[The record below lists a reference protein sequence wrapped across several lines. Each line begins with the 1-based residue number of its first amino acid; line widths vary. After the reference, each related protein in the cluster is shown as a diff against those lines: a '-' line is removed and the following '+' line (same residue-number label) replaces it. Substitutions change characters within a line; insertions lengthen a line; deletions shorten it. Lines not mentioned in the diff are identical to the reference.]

1 VAPFDN
7 VDVRRA
13 LNFAV
18 DRRRVQKLI
27 GNGTTP
33 TCQIMPPNF
42 PGYAPYCP
50 YTRSPGG
57 TWTAPDFAKAQKLVD
72 RSGTAGTNVTVWSS
86 PPFFASVGRYFV
98 GLLHDLR
105 YQATLKSVDIDSY
118 RAALYGKP
126 RQSQIAFSGWS
137 TDYPAAS
144 GFIGALAG
152 CTSPGNESGF
162 CDPAIDARMA
172 RAERLQIAD
181 PAKARDEWASI
192 EHDVVDQAPWV
203 ALVNRS
209 FANLVSQRLGNFQ
222 VSPQWG
228 PLVDQ
233 MWVQ

>member
-1 VAPFDN
+1 M
-7 VDVRRA
+7 
-13 LNFAV
+13 LN
-18 DRRRVQKLI
+18 DL
-27 GNGTTP
+27 
-33 TCQIMPPNF
+33 
-42 PGYAPYCP
+42 GY
-50 YTRSPGG
+50 
-57 TWTAPDFAKAQKLVD
+57 
-72 RSGTAGTNVTVWSS
+72 
-86 PPFFASVGRYFV
+86 
-98 GLLHDLR
+98 H
-105 YQATLKSVDIDSY
+105 ATLKSVDIDSY

-172 RAERLQIAD
+172 RAERLQITD

-192 EHDVVDQAPWV
+192 EHDVMDQAPWV
-203 ALVNRS
+203 PLVSRS

-228 PLVDQ
+228 PLVDRCGAVIAVLYDEDCGFCRWSADKLRAWDTRRRLTFAAIQ
-233 MWVQ
+233 RRTWSGTARRRSGG